1 MADVV
6 RPSLFSQIT
15 VEHGPAALL
24 GRVFLL
30 CEAQLRE
37 RGVSLAFASMSDLV
51 AVNQANSD
59 SWAPLWSG
67 FNPAFSNLTPDNS
80 FCILGYDRR
89 GDVVT
94 TQAARFLDW
103 PDTNYQR
110 EAESLRLAYADP
122 AASKL
127 PGEQCKVSAL
137 AARGVTGRVVNTGAA
152 WYRRDYRGTGLVSL
166 LPRMARALAYTRW
179 ATDCSVTMMAEPV
192 VRGNVFPMTGY
203 CNLEWD
209 VRMFNSRGQI
219 PRFAFLWS
227 KRDEMLDDLTQFLS
241 GFDVSTD
248 AARRIVDAQ

>member
-80 FCILGYDRR
+80 FCILGYDRH
-89 GDVVT
+89 GGVVAA
-94 TQAARFLDW
+94 QAARLLDW
-103 PDTNYQR
+103 PDTNYHA
-110 EAESLRLAYADP
+110 EAESLRLMYADP
-122 AASKL
+122 EASKL
-127 PGEQCKVSAL
+127 PGERCEVTAY
-137 AARGVTGRVVNTGAA
+137 AAKGMTGRVVYSGAG
-152 WYRRDYRGTGLVSL
+152 WYRRDFRGKGLVSL
-166 LPRMARALAYTRW
+166 LPRISRSLAYTRW
-179 ATDCSVTMMAEPV
+179 ESDCTVSMMAEPV
-192 VRGNVFPMTGY
+192 YKGNVFPRLGY
-203 CNLEWD
+203 RNIEWD
-209 VRMFNSRGQI
+209 IRMFGSRGLI
-219 PRFAFLWS
+219 PRFALLWS
-227 KRDEMLDDLTQFLS
+227 KRDEMFEDLTEFLG
-241 GFDVSTD
+241 GFEMSADT
-248 AARRIVDAQ
+248 ARRVVDG

>member
-1 MADVV
+1 MAETI

-15 VEHGPAALL
+15 VQHEPAGLL

-51 AVNQANSD
+51 AVNKANSD

-67 FNPAFSNLTPDNS
+67 FDPAFSNLTPDNS
-80 FCILGYDRR
+80 FCILGYNRH

-103 PDTNYQR
+103 PETTYQR
-110 EAESLRLAYADP
+110 EAEALRLAYADP
-122 AASKL
+122 DASKL
-127 PGEQCKVSAL
+127 PGEQVKVSAL

-152 WYRRDYRGTGLVSL
+152 WYRKDYRGTGLVSI

-179 ATDCSVTMMAEPV
+179 ATDCSVTMMAEAV

-209 VRMFNSRGQI
+209 VRTFNSRGGI

-227 KRDEMLDDLTQFLS
+227 KRDEMFDDLEEFLR
-241 GFDVSTD
+241 GFDISTD
-248 AARRIVDAQ
+248 TARRIVDA